1 MPDGR
6 ATSFPFLDPFL
17 DDYFLRPWLDGI
29 VLRGIAHGMFPLSR
43 AWAEAVDPAATV
55 ESFAERVGR
64 PLLPRPYLAGL
75 LDAASRRRRLYD
87 SAAATWERRFFGP
100 DDGSLSPAGLHAVES
115 ARMDAAHELMA
126 VRSIMLPL
134 RFAGRVPQVRW
145 EVAPPSAVA
154 ARHGR
159 RLARGPQ
166 GAFPPGTPA
175 GLETSRVARLA
186 IGDLSWIRFPSRLGE
201 QPDHAWAR
209 VLSPHAEPDPP
220 TFIFLHGLAM
230 ETEFWRITR
239 LASDHLVEQ
248 GIRVVYPEGPWHGRR
263 RAEGW
268 FGGEPAIAQGPLG
281 MLDLLESWVAEIGA
295 LVRWA
300 RSTSGGRV
308 AIGGLS
314 LGALTS
320 QLAAVAAGSW
330 PAAARPDA
338 LVLVATSSSM
348 IEAAVDGSL
357 GRALGAPE
365 RLAEAGWTPDVI
377 APLKPLLEPLGAP
390 AVDPDRIVLL
400 LGAADDVT
408 PYSSGRQLARA
419 WNVPSENIFVRPQGH
434 FTLAMG
440 LARDDAPLQRL
451 ATLLKR

>member
-6 ATSFPFLDPFL
+6 ATFLDPFL

-29 VLRGIAHGMFPLSR
+29 VLRGLAHGLFPLSR
-43 AWAEAVDPAATV
+43 AWAEAVDPTATV
-55 ESFAERVGR
+55 DSFAERAGR

-75 LDAASRRRRLYD
+75 LDSASRRRRLYD
-87 SAAATWERRFFGP
+87 AAAANWEQCFFGP
-100 DDGSLSPAGLHAVES
+100 EDGRLPPPADLLAVES
-115 ARMDAAHELMA
+115 ARVEAAHELMA
-126 VRSIMLPL
+126 VRSILLPL
-134 RFAGRVPQVRW
+134 RFAARVPQVRW

-154 ARHGR
+154 ARHDP
-159 RLARGPQ
+159 RLHGGPQ
-166 GAFPPGTPA
+166 HAFPPGTPA
-175 GLETSRVARLA
+175 GLETSRAARLPT
-186 IGDLSWIRFPSRLGE
+186 GDLSWIRFPSRVGG
-201 QPDHAWAR
+201 QADRAWAR
-209 VLSPHAEPDPP
+209 VLSPRGEPDPP

-230 ETEFWRITR
+230 ETEFWRISR

-268 FGGEPAIAQGPLG
+268 FGGEPAIGLGPLG
-281 MLDLLESWVAEIGA
+281 MLDLLEAWVAEIGA

-300 RSTSGGRV
+300 RGTSRGRV

-320 QLAAVAAGSW
+320 QLAAAAAADW
-330 PAAARPDA
+330 PDEARPDA

-377 APLKPLLEPLGAP
+377 EPLKPLLEPLGAP
-390 AVDPDRIVLL
+390 AIDPGRIVLL

-419 WNVPSENIFVRPQGH
+419 WNVPSGNIFVRPQGH

-451 ATLLKR
+451 ATLLKQ